1 MSSSPN
7 YCYRHSSRETTLRCN
22 TCDNYIC
29 PSCAVHTPTGYKC
42 KDCIRDRNRDFNRA
56 YTTANWYDYI
66 IAPLVAGFLGF
77 IGTLI
82 ASEIGFFIFFL
93 LILGP
98 IAGTYIAKAVQ
109 WAVQKRRSKYLPYIA
124 TAGVIVGGLL
134 TQISTLRYIILT
146 GELYWLSSLLWPA
159 IFIIL
164 AAGATYMSLSGIRIN
179 R

>member
-7 YCYRHSSRETTLRCN
+7 YCYQHSSRETTLRCN

-56 YTTANWYDYI
+56 YTSALWYDYLV
-66 IAPLVAGFLGF
+66 ASLVAGFLGY

-82 ASEIGFFIFFL
+82 STRIGFFIIF
-93 LILGP
+93 IGA
-98 IAGTYIAKAVQ
+98 IAGTYIARAVQ
-109 WAVQKRRSKYLPYIA
+109 WSIKRRRSKSVPVVA
-124 TAGVIVGGLL
+124 TAGVVVGGLL
-134 TQISTLRYIILT
+134 TQTFTLINFFLSWEIF
-146 GELYWLSSLLWPA
+146 WLSYLLWPA
-159 IFIIL
+159 IFIVL
-164 AAGATYMSLSGIRIN
+164 AAVTTYTNMTGIKLR